1 MAIREENIRLK
12 REAQLEAYRRRE
24 KLLED
29 QRIRDEKVRKVRMN
43 RAKAAEDEKIRRH
56 LKIESRALRVS
67 AHEFVHLACLMFP
80 KIFCSVGV
88 LFFAGAA
95 GAEGE

>member
-12 REAQLEAYRRRE
+12 REAQLEAQRRRN

-43 RAKAAEDEKIRRH
+43 RAKAAEDEKIRRR

-80 KIFCSVGV
+80 QCFCSVGV
-88 LFFAGAA
+88 LFCAGAA

>member
-12 REAQLEAYRRRE
+12 KQAQLESERRRK

-29 QRIRDEKVRKVRMN
+29 QKIRDEKVLKVRMN
-43 RAKAAEDEKIRRH
+43 RAKTAEDDKIRRR

-67 AHEFVHLACLMFP
+67 VSGFVVP
-80 KIFCSVGV
+80 
-88 LFFAGAA
+88 
-95 GAEGE
+95 